1 MMMLNFSMFGVALPV
16 IRDAFNIQT
25 NIAAWLVIVYTAPF
39 MILPPL
45 YGRMGDGL
53 GKRQVLLIGIVT
65 FLVGT
70 VVTLLATQLGFL
82 MVGRAIQGLGAA
94 GIIPLSIAIISQYF
108 PAGEQ
113 GKALGTWN
121 SVAPTMHMIG
131 PLLAGLLIDYLSWRT
146 IFGPVMV
153 VGLVA
158 LWIVRRQIP
167 AEEVKAPPNFLR
179 SFDWGG
185 IALFTITV
193 TGLIFYLSSKAIT
206 GVTPLQDWRL
216 LGMTLLLAGAFIYW
230 EKHHTHPFVALNI
243 FADKTF
249 GRASFCAA
257 ARMFAMSGIG
267 FLMPLYLAD
276 IHGLSAASTG
286 ILLTIHAGALLIT
299 LRVGGQLAD
308 RWTGRWP
315 ITGGMTMQVTAMIS
329 FALLPASVAIW
340 VVGGVIMF
348 HGFGAGLSLAP
359 LHRATMGN
367 IAADQ
372 KGIAAGLY
380 SLIRFGGTLLG
391 PALAGVVLQQGL
403 DRFLQPITAYHIVF
417 WLIAGVAVL
426 GVVLGWKLQE

>member
-1 MMMLNFSMFGVALPV
+1 MMVLNFSMFGVALPV

-25 NIAAWLVIVYTAPF
+25 NIVAWLVIVYTAPF

-230 EKHHTHPFVALNI
+230 EKRRWFP
-243 FADKTF
+243 
-249 GRASFCAA
+249 
-257 ARMFAMSGIG
+257 
-267 FLMPLYLAD
+267 
-276 IHGLSAASTG
+276 GL
-286 ILLTIHAGALLIT
+286 
-299 LRVGGQLAD
+299 
-308 RWTGRWP
+308 
-315 ITGGMTMQVTAMIS
+315 
-329 FALLPASVAIW
+329 
-340 VVGGVIMF
+340 
-348 HGFGAGLSLAP
+348 
-359 LHRATMGN
+359 
-367 IAADQ
+367 
-372 KGIAAGLY
+372 
-380 SLIRFGGTLLG
+380 
-391 PALAGVVLQQGL
+391 
-403 DRFLQPITAYHIVF
+403 
-417 WLIAGVAVL
+417 
-426 GVVLGWKLQE
+426 